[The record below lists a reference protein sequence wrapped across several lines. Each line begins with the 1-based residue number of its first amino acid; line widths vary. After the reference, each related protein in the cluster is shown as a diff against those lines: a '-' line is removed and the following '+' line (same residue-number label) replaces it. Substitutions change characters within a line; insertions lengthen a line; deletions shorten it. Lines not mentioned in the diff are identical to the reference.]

1 MSTFIDFIYSR
12 ENVYQSRALS
22 VLLKIVGVTARYDKY
37 NASHLTWW
45 VLYFK
50 LHLKLNKVSVTYYNY
65 ASELAKL
72 FAAQ

>member
-1 MSTFIDFIYSR
+1 MVSG
-12 ENVYQSRALS
+12 Q
-22 VLLKIVGVTARYDKY
+22 
-37 NASHLTWW
+37 LTWW

-50 LHLKLNKVSVTYYNY
+50 LHLKLNNVSVTYYNN